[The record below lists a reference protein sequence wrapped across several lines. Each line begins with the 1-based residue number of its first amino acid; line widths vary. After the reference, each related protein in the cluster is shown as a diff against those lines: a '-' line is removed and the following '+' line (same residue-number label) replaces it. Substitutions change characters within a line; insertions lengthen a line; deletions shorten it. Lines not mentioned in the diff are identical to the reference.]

1 MLTKATT
8 EAITAGLAALALSAG
23 IGACG
28 STASSTASNTASPT
42 AGCSK
47 INSTLDA
54 VFNGNYAGLPA
65 VKTSRDLVSNFLGQ
79 TNNAPS
85 AMVDVMAAKVT
96 APKLRTVE
104 VALNTDV
111 NTLVNSSGGYT
122 QSQAD
127 TLVPMLRTIRGIC
140 GASAT
145 WTQNT
150 VITSQAADPGG
161 LTPAQQQA
169 AANAEYKQNLKDAQ
183 TQAAQEAADA
193 KTAAAQKAKAD
204 AAALSTSISSQQWG
218 IVTRDPGPHAGEAY
232 TISGTVAQYDINS
245 NTFATVGNAA
255 LIAVGP
261 DGTRFVMEGDSA
273 LLNKLSVGSVFTAR
287 VTVIGAVTMNSVVG
301 GGTGQIPAFDAKIIG
316 NITG

>member
-28 STASSTASNTASPT
+28 STASSTASPT

-65 VKTSRDLVSNFLGQ
+65 VNTSRDLVSNFLGQ

-85 AMVDVMAAKVT
+85 AMVGVMAAKVT
-96 APKLRTVE
+96 GSKLRTAE
-104 VALNTDV
+104 AALNTDV

-150 VITSQAADPGG
+150 IIASQAAKPVG

-169 AANAEYKQNLKDAQ
+169 AANAEYKRNLKDAQ

-193 KTAAAQKAKAD
+193 KTAAAQKSKAD

-261 DGTRFVMEGDSA
+261 DGTRFVMEGDSS